1 MKLLIHSL
9 LSWALRCGAL
19 FLLSTQF
26 ALSQTPE
33 KTTPTPGKGANLYG
47 DVKPADFAKRD
58 PVQQPIDSQ
67 TFDAKLLSAAI
78 FHRTNAVRAEHG
90 LPVLAYNAKAADAA
104 QKHSEAMAKGDYL
117 SHGTP
122 NQKKNLSP
130 YDRLQNEGLK
140 PLFSAENIAFNF
152 LLRYQSG
159 KPFFLREENG
169 KTVYSYEPEGKALL
183 PHTYASFAEDIVQ
196 QWMDSPPHR
205 KNLLSPKPALLGVG
219 AALSTSANGFDEIY
233 STQDFFAP
241 LPDPPQARKP

>member
-1 MKLLIHSL
+1 MKLLNHYL
-9 LSWALRCGAL
+9 LSRALRCGAL
-19 FLLSTQF
+19 SLLSAQF

-33 KTTPTPGKGANLYG
+33 KTKATPEKGADLYG

-58 PVQQPIDSQ
+58 PVQQPVDPRN
-67 TFDAKLLSAAI
+67 FDAKLLSAAI

-90 LPVLAYNAKAADAA
+90 FPALSYNAEAANAA
-104 QKHSEAMAKGDYL
+104 QKHSEAMAKGNYL

-140 PLFSAENIAFNF
+140 PRFSAENIAFNF

-159 KPFFLREENG
+159 KPFFMREENG
-169 KTVYSYEPEGKALL
+169 KTVYSYEPEGKPLR
-183 PHTYASFAEDIVQ
+183 PHTCASFAEDIVQ

-205 KNLLSPKPALLGVG
+205 KNLLSAEPTQLGVG
-219 AALSTSANGFDEIY
+219 AALSTSADGFDQIY
-233 STQDFFAP
+233 STQNFYAP
-241 LPDPPQARKP
+241 IPDPPQARKS